1 MRCFARG
8 EERLRI
14 GASRL
19 CAFERCGLGGYDV
32 GAGNVALAGVVEDI
46 AAIGTELKDADFAGA
61 KAIYMNGQG
70 LTDPTLQKFAK
81 GETGTYTSGAE
92 ATG

>member
-46 AAIGTELKDADFAGA
+46 AAIGSKLPADFAGA
-61 KAIYMNGQG
+61 KALYQNGEG

-81 GETGTYTSGAE
+81 GETGTYTSGAA